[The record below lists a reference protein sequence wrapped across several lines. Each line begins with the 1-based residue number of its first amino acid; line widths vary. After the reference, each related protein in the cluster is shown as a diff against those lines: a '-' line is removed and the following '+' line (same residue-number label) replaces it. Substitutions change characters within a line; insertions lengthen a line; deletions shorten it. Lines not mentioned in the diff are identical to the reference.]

1 MSWRLRR
8 SSSSDAF
15 IGSAAWC
22 AHQPV
27 DPVSLSTL
35 RYANSD
41 RYSTDLNNYT
51 RLFSGIR
58 RRTCTSVVQTCQM
71 PAAGRRA
78 AHHRTKNYFQ
88 ARSRSAVFSNHPRF
102 GPERII
108 TPNDSYRF
116 DISGVFPVGIPYSH
130 IPYLSKRLTFLFG
143 TRWLKNVC
151 HPTQGTMIKC
161 AQPNSPYPKALD
173 VNDAIVKR
181 TNTREGAKEG
191 RTVGE

>member
-1 MSWRLRR
+1 MSWRLRS
-8 SSSSDAF
+8 SSSSDVF

-22 AHQPV
+22 AHQPI

-58 RRTCTSVVQTCQM
+58 RRACTSVDQTCQM

-88 ARSRSAVFSNHPRF
+88 ARSRSAVFSNHP
-102 GPERII
+102 
-108 TPNDSYRF
+108 
-116 DISGVFPVGIPYSH
+116 
-130 IPYLSKRLTFLFG
+130 L
-143 TRWLKNVC
+143 W
-151 HPTQGTMIKC
+151 
-161 AQPNSPYPKALD
+161 
-173 VNDAIVKR
+173 
-181 TNTREGAKEG
+181 TRESYNSQRQLQIRHIGSLSCEYTLFTHPLPG
-191 RTVGE
+191 LTRV